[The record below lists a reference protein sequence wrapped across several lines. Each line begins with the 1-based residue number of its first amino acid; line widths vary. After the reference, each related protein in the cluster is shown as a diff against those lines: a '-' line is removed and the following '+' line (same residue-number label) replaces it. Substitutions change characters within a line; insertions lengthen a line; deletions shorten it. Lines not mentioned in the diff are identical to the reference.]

1 MDEGLVTLL
10 TDVRRILQVT
20 ITGVAIL
27 NMLKFHKNCFSCATF
42 IILVRFL
49 ETLVKFEAGQNHFKE
64 LNHKKPQSWVTRTEE
79 VLEKD

>member
-49 ETLVKFEAGQNHFKE
+49 ETLVKSEAGQNHFKE
-64 LNHKKPQSWVTRTEE
+64 LNHKKPQS
-79 VLEKD
+79 